1 MDSKN
6 RSETKFLYMS
16 PVLASADVARDVK
29 WYENKLGF
37 KNVYDS
43 SAYQDGP
50 IDYSVVGRQDLFLH
64 LQFQYPKDMTSTDIR
79 FQVQNIEPL
88 FEEFVSNGLLAP
100 DKINRKTAW
109 NTSEFGLFDPSSNR
123 ITFFEDL

>member
-1 MDSKN
+1 MGSKN
-6 RSETKFLYMS
+6 KSETKFLYMS

-50 IDYSVVGRQDLFLH
+50 IDYAVVGRHDLFLH

-109 NTSEFGLFDPSSNR
+109 NTSEFGLFDLSGNR

>member
-1 MDSKN
+1 ME
-6 RSETKFLYMS
+6 ETRFLYIN
-16 PVLASADVARDVK
+16 PVLASADVSRDIK
-29 WYENKLGF
+29 WYEEQLGF

-50 IDYSVVGRQDLFLH
+50 VDYAVVGRQDLYLH
-64 LQFQYPKDMTSTDIR
+64 LQFQYPKDMTSTDVR

-88 FEEFVSNGLLAP
+88 FEEYIKKGLLTP

-109 NTSEFGLFDPSSNR
+109 HTSEFAVKDPSGNR
-123 ITFFEDL
+123 LTFFEDL